1 MSALSYLT
9 SVAWSDS
16 LGILAD
22 YCGNYAIAQ

>member
-9 SVAWSDS
+9 PVAWRDF